1 MRFKNKV
8 TLVTGGSRDIGKA
21 IAMKMAAE
29 GSRTIINYFQ
39 STDAAEKTLAAI
51 RSAGGDA
58 FIFKADLTKATEV
71 EKLKKFCVATYG
83 SHVDILINNAGGIVG
98 RKKLEEQDE
107 AFYTT
112 VMDLNFRSLFLMM
125 KAFVPLLSSGGAI
138 VNVSSQAARD
148 GGGGGASIYA
158 ASKGA
163 VTSYTRALAKELA
176 PGIRVNSVCPGLIS
190 STFHDLF
197 TANDVRER
205 VAASTPL
212 RREGTTEDVA
222 NLVAFLASDEAAFIT
237 GSNYDINGGL
247 SFS

>member
-8 TLVTGGSRDIGKA
+8 ALVTGGSRDIGKA

-39 STDAAEKTLAAI
+39 STNAAEKTLAAI

-83 SHVDILINNAGGIVG
+83 SHIDILINNAGGIVG

>member
-8 TLVTGGSRDIGKA
+8 ALVTGGSRDIGKA
-21 IAMKMAAE
+21 IAMKLAAE